1 MFSGYCGWDNSQEL
15 GKVLTQPH
23 AGGSAE
29 KKKKKKKTARE
40 SATDWTRNKLKCKNW
55 FSTYLEE
62 YVRNWKLLSMQH
74 FEC

>member
-29 KKKKKKKTARE
+29 KKKKKKRQPGRVQRIEQETNWNVKIDFQLT
-40 SATDWTRNKLKCKNW
+40 WRN
-55 FSTYLEE
+55 T
-62 YVRNWKLLSMQH
+62 
-74 FEC
+74 

>member
-29 KKKKKKKTARE
+29 IKKKKKDSPGECNGLNKKQIE
-40 SATDWTRNKLKCKNW
+40 
-55 FSTYLEE
+55 
-62 YVRNWKLLSMQH
+62 M
-74 FEC
+74 